1 MGQTVT
7 QGTAGHNQLGLSMLS
22 GQTSQASTVPCP
34 FSVQLCKFEV
44 VLSGT
49 VVATRCNVGETKR
62 NSDERMEQDGI
73 RIADLSP
80 VFPISHPGPV
90 GGDAPRLKPAVRAGL
105 H

>member
-44 VLSGT
+44 VWLESAVT
-49 VVATRCNVGETKR
+49 TRGN
-62 NSDERMEQDGI
+62 I
-73 RIADLSP
+73 R
-80 VFPISHPGPV
+80 
-90 GGDAPRLKPAVRAGL
+90 
-105 H
+105 

>member
-1 MGQTVT
+1 MGHLYSFGQT
-7 QGTAGHNQLGLSMLS
+7 GPRSA
-22 GQTSQASTVPCP
+22 VPCP
-34 FSVQLCKFEV
+34 FSVLLCKFEV
-44 VLSGT
+44 VLCGT